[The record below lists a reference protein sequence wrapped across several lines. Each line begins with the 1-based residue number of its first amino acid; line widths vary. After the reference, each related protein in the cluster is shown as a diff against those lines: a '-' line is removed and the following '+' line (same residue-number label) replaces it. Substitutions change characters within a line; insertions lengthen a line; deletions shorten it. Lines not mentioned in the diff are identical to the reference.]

1 MGTTI
6 LLATTL
12 ALLLPPMDAGHAGAA
27 LLPSADSVLQVRLL
41 EEGSGRPVSAATI
54 LLLDAAG
61 NRRAGGFTA
70 GDGIYRFRVRGNPG
84 DELRVE
90 RLGYTPLTHAL
101 LTGDGGSVIQ
111 VVELR
116 METRPVAFPA
126 IEARGEAQCVM
137 DPADA
142 GRTHA
147 LWDATRIALQAAE
160 LTETES
166 LARYRTRVWQNR
178 QNRDVTRIEGHT
190 ASVQITEGR
199 PFQTLPPEVLA
210 REGYVQ
216 ETEQGERIVQGP
228 DARVLLSDAFASSHC
243 FRVVEGMGEEE
254 EEEAAGETWVGLAFE
269 PAPEPSDIVRI
280 GGTLWLDEAS
290 GELRLLRFHFLWY
303 EPRRRAWAP
312 WGADSGGTIR
322 YRVLEDGRWVV
333 EAWSLRALSGMGT
346 SGLFYDLGGNRRTLP
361 DSSVSG
367 FWYDAAGG
375 RLLEVLDERSP
386 R

>member
-1 MGTTI
+1 MGSTI
-6 LLATTL
+6 LLAATL
-12 ALLLPPMDAGHAGAA
+12 ALFHPPEGAAGAGAPLLPA
-27 LLPSADSVLQVRLL
+27 ADSVLQVRLV
-41 EEGSGRPVSAATI
+41 EVGSGRPVSAATV

-61 NRRAGGFTA
+61 NRRAGGFTTA
-70 GDGIYRFRVRGNPG
+70 EGIHRFSVRANPG

-90 RLGYTPLTHAL
+90 RLGYTPLTRAL
-101 LTGDGGSVIQ
+101 PGDGASVPQ
-111 VVELR
+111 MVELR
-116 METRPVAFPA
+116 MEPRPVEFSA
-126 IEARGEAQCVM
+126 IEARGEARCVM

-142 GRTHA
+142 GRTYA
-147 LWDATRIALQAAE
+147 LWEATRIALQAAE
-160 LTETES
+160 LTESEA

-178 QNRDVTRIEGHT
+178 QNRDVTQIEGHT
-190 ASVQITEGR
+190 ASVQVTEGR

-216 ETEQGERIVQGP
+216 ETARGERIVQGP

-254 EEEAAGETWVGLAFE
+254 EEEAAGEIWVGLAFE
-269 PAPEPSDIVRI
+269 PSPEAADIVRI

-290 GELRLLRFHFLWY
+290 GELRLLRFQFMWY
-303 EPRRRAWAP
+303 EPRRRAWTP

-322 YRVLEDGRWVV
+322 YRALEDGRWVV

-346 SGLFYDLGGNRRTLP
+346 SGLFYDLGGGRRGL
-361 DSSVSG
+361 SGASASG

-375 RLLEVLDERSP
+375 RLLEVLDQGSP